1 MKKNSKY
8 RIAIVISKF
17 NNKISNYLYEGAVS
31 EFKQNG
37 RKINQITTHS
47 VPGAFE
53 IPGTVMQLVKHDD
66 KIDGILT
73 LGSVIKGET
82 AHFDYISSSV
92 TQSLSHISIYSNIP
106 IIFGILTTYTYEEAF
121 ERAHPLKKN
130 KGGEVMSTL
139 LKTMETYNKIK
150 NK

>member
-1 MKKNSKY
+1 MNKNIKF
-8 RIAIVISKF
+8 AIV
-17 NNKISNYLYEGAVS
+17 VS
-31 EFKQNG
+31 EFNKEVSENLING
-37 RKINQITTHS
+37 STNKLIELGLSEKNYKIFT

-53 IPGTVMQLVKHDD
+53 IPGLVKQ
-66 KIDGILT
+66 ILSKNQDSYDVIVT
-73 LGSVIKGET
+73 LGCIIKGET